1 MHWNKPRNPV
11 VRNNRRSGQTMIGLL
26 VTVAIII
33 AAAAFYLSAKGKNP
47 DGSESSKTALKRSMD
62 LAEEVALQNN
72 INQIQMIIGMYKGD
86 NEGKV
91 PASLEELKATAKFP
105 AEMWINPVDKKPLG
119 YDPATGR
126 IIVTPYEGMSPAI
139 AKMTA
144 NPMHGADVPLAPG
157 TNPNAPAAAPAPA
170 TPGMPQIPTIPNSG
184 NVPMEDVQ

>member
-1 MHWNKPRNPV
+1 MHPNTQMMRQG
-11 VRNNRRSGQTMIGLL
+11 RRRGQTLIGLL
-26 VTVAIII
+26 VVVFIII
-33 AAAAFYLSAKGKNP
+33 AAAGIYLSAKGKNP
-47 DGSESSKTALKRSMD
+47 DGSQSSKTVLRRSVD
-62 LAEEVALQNN
+62 LAQEVALQNN
-72 INQIQMIIGMYKGD
+72 INQIQMVIGMYKGD

-119 YDPATGR
+119 YDPTTGR

-157 TNPNAPAAAPAPA
+157 TNPNAPAPATAPSPA
-170 TPGMPQIPTIPNSG
+170 TPGVPQIPTIPNSG
-184 NVPMEDVQ
+184 NVPMEDIQ